1 MAQTTINVGV
11 IANDG
16 TGDEIRR
23 AGIYINANFTEL
35 FALEPVLSHI
45 NFEGN
50 EIKSTLSN
58 ADINLE
64 ASGTG
69 IIQLGAGIKINDN
82 NIEGVRSN
90 DNIKFIPQ
98 GTGGVAIS
106 GVKVAGNNIYATR
119 SNDDLVFS
127 PSGSGN
133 VVFADLQILSNNITS
148 TRSNDDIKITPVSYT
163 HLTLP
168 TKA

>member
-11 IANDG
+11 TANDG

-69 IIQLGAGIKINDN
+69 VIQLGAGIKINDN
-82 NIEGVRSN
+82 NIEGTRSN
-90 DNIKFIPQ
+90 DNI
-98 GTGGVAIS
+98 
-106 GVKVAGNNIYATR
+106 
-119 SNDDLVFS
+119 
-127 PSGSGN
+127 
-133 VVFADLQILSNNITS
+133 
-148 TRSNDDIKITPVSYT
+148 
-163 HLTLP
+163 
-168 TKA
+168 